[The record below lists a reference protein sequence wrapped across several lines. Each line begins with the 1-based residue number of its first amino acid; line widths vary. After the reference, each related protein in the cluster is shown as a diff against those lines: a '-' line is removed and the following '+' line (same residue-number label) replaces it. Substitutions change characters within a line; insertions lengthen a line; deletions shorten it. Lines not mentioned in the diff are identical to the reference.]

1 MEKKARLMLSQVDSV
16 SEEVL
21 GFALEKIMELGA
33 NNVQLIPT
41 FTKKSRPG
49 NILLIDAPEELE
61 TSIADY
67 LARELKVSGY
77 HRIETS
83 HVFQKVTFLKKTLT
97 FNVNGIERSFI
108 CEVKAVGEKDSLL
121 SIDIDHDFLAN
132 VHQVLNDEL
141 GRSISLIELRSMI
154 ESRLRDSEDSIHFSW

>member
-1 MEKKARLMLSQVDSV
+1 MLSQVDSV

-41 FTKKSRPG
+41 FTKKNRPG
-49 NILLIDAPEELE
+49 NILLIDVPEELE
-61 TSIADY
+61 TTIADY

-77 HRIETS
+77 HRVETS
-83 HVFQKVTFLKKTLT
+83 HVFQNVTFLKKTLT
-97 FNVNGIERSFI
+97 FHVNGVERSFV
-108 CEVKAVGEKDSLL
+108 CEVKAVGDQDKLL
-121 SIDIDHDFLAN
+121 SIGIDHDFLAN

-141 GRSISLIELRSMI
+141 GCGVSLIELRSMI
-154 ESRLRDSEDSIHFSW
+154 ESRLRDPEDSIRFSL

>member
-1 MEKKARLMLSQVDSV
+1 MLSQVDSV

-41 FTKKSRPG
+41 FTKKNRPG
-49 NILLIDAPEELE
+49 NILLIDAPPELE
-61 TSIADY
+61 TVIADY

-83 HVFQKVTFLKKTLT
+83 HVFQNVMFLKKTLT
-97 FNVNGIERSFI
+97 FHVNGVERSFV
-108 CEVKAVGEKDSLL
+108 CEVKAVGDQDKLL

-132 VHQVLNDEL
+132 VHQVLNEEL
-141 GRSISLIELRSMI
+141 GCGISLIELRSMI
-154 ESRLRDSEDSIHFSW
+154 ESRLRDPEDSIRFSL